1 MLERLQPLQW
11 WEGHVACDVHDWRP
25 LEAAARSSPAPPTPP
40 LLPQPR
46 RVLLRQSGDGIKTDA
61 RELASRYIPYR
72 RKQFAEMR
80 LRGQPTP
87 PPNIEEAVAM
97 AEATRA
103 MCVIESRVLVAQY
116 PQLHLSPAP
125 ANEADDGMM
134 AGRVWLPPALRAQVA
149 ARRPLPARDPRPLWQ
164 ADASRGA
171 AGAVRK
177 AAVEAP
183 VPVPPAPVVIAAAA
197 PVAAPPASM
206 PLHALPQLPVPAM
219 FLHLTPPPPPPG
231 AAGGAA
237 GAAAAAAE
245 ANRRWRAQAAAAAA
259 AAGPAWGTPLGAP
272 PAQAAAVAA
281 HSQVMAALAAQR
293 AAAVPSLL
301 PQQPQQQQ
309 AAPAPRVGFA
319 MAEQSAAAQQRRD
332 FEALF
337 DDDTMGGGRNDGNG
351 AALAAGLA
359 AHAMPAQPTQ
369 SAAAARIAAQ
379 VAAQRAALGWPMG
392 AALQGGVMPVAQL
405 PQQQQPPPLPRMW

>member
-25 LEAAARSSPAPPTPP
+25 LEASARSSPAPPTPP

-61 RELASRYIPYR
+61 RELASRYIQYR
-72 RKQFAEMR
+72 RRQFAELR
-80 LRGQPTP
+80 LRGQPAP
-87 PPNIEEAVAM
+87 ALHIEEAVAM
-97 AEATRA
+97 AEAARV
-103 MCVIESRVLVAQY
+103 MCVVESRVLVAQY

-125 ANEADDGMM
+125 ASEVDCGTI
-134 AGRVWLPPALRAQVA
+134 AGCVWLPPALRAQVA

-164 ADASRGA
+164 ADASRGT

-177 AAVEAP
+177 ETVEAA
-183 VPVPPAPVVIAAAA
+183 PAPVAVAPA

-231 AAGGAA
+231 AAGGAG

-259 AAGPAWGTPLGAP
+259 AAGPAWGAPLGAP
-272 PAQAAAVAA
+272 TVQAAAVAA
-281 HSQVMAALAAQR
+281 HSQVLAALAAQR
-293 AAAVPSLL
+293 AAVPSLL

-309 AAPAPRVGFA
+309 PAPPPRIGMA
-319 MAEQSAAAQQRRD
+319 MSEQHAAAQQRRD

-337 DDDTMGGGRNDGNG
+337 DDDTLGAPRNDGNG

-359 AHAMPAQPTQ
+359 AHAMPALQPTQ
-369 SAAAARIAAQ
+369 SAAAARIAQQ
-379 VAAQRAALGWPMG
+379 VAAQRAAMGWPVG
-392 AALQGGVMPVAQL
+392 AALQGAMPVGQL
-405 PQQQQPPPLPRMW
+405 PQQQQPPPLPRLW